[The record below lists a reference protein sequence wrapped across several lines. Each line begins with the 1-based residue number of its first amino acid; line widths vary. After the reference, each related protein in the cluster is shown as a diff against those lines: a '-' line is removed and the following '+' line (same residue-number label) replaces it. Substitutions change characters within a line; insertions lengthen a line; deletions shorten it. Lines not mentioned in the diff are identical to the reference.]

1 MKFSQRENPSS
12 ELASG
17 GPRFRIDPGL
27 TGKVRFSLEF
37 GISSELRMVGPV
49 VGYFSRL
56 ARGHAFKSEV
66 WAEAMPLAVDEAL
79 SNAIRHGNGEDSD
92 REVLISAHMDAG
104 GLEIVVEDQG
114 PGFDPEA
121 LPDPSSEEGKLRAS
135 GRGVFL
141 IRELCDRVIFEEGGR
156 RVRLYFKRD

>member
-1 MKFSQRENPSS
+1 MKSSQRENHSS

-17 GPRFRIDPGL
+17 GPRFRIDPEL

-37 GISSELRMVGPV
+37 CIPSELRMVGPV

-56 ARGHAFKSEV
+56 ARGHAFKSAV

-79 SNAIRHGNGEDSD
+79 SNAIRHGNAEDPA
-92 REVLISAHMDAG
+92 REVHISAEMDAG

-121 LPDPSSEEGKLRAS
+121 LPDPSSEEGKLRAN

-141 IRELCDRVIFEEGGR
+141 MKELCDRVIYEEDGR
-156 RVRLYFKRD
+156 RVRLYFKRN